1 MKRGKRLLYNKQ
13 PAGRRKEGA
22 MTILRGADGTVYKI
36 PGETI
41 KQYEIA
47 PEDLEEKMKNSGV
60 KPPTG
65 IYPQQT
71 KTQFTQIRLC
81 LKR

>member
-1 MKRGKRLLYNKQ
+1 
-13 PAGRRKEGA
+13 
-22 MTILRGADGTVYKI
+22 MTILRSADGTVYSI

-47 PEDLEEKMKNSGV
+47 PEDLEEKMKASGV
-60 KPPTG
+60 KPPAG

-71 KTQFTQIRLC
+71 KSQFTQMRLC